1 MIALTGHTGHVGK
14 IIQRK
19 YEVIGFSRSTGHD
32 IRTNRSQILALS
44 KDANV
49 FINCAHGGPGFA
61 QTEMFWDIFNL
72 WKDTDKVIVNIG
84 TASADYSMWST
95 IRQKYSSEKA
105 ALIAAVE
112 EAQQTEHICKVSII
126 NPYIITEDVADDL
139 LTAIDFCINSK
150 SEVKSINLQ

>member
-32 IRTNRSQILALS
+32 IRTDRNKILELCEN
-44 KDANV
+44 ANV

-61 QTEMFWDIFNL
+61 QTNMFWDIFNL
-72 WKDTDKVIVNIG
+72 WKDQDKVIINIG

-95 IRQKYSSEKA
+95 IRQQYSSEKA

-112 EAQQTEHICKVSII
+112 EAQNTEHKCKVSII
-126 NPYIITEDVADDL
+126 NPYIITENVADDL
-139 LTAIDFCINSK
+139 LSAIDFCINSK
-150 SEVKSINLQ
+150 SEIKSISLQ

>member
-1 MIALTGHTGHVGK
+1 MIALTGHTGYVGS

-32 IRTNRSQILALS
+32 IRTDRSEILTLS
-44 KDANV
+44 KDATV

-72 WKDTDKVIVNIG
+72 WKDTDKVIINIG

-95 IRQKYSSEKA
+95 IRQQYCSEKS

-112 EAQQTEHICKVSII
+112 EAQNTEHRCKVSII